1 MADIEHAAFRRLDLN
16 LLVAFDALVTERN
29 VTRAAGKLCI
39 GQPAMS
45 HALARLREVF
55 VDELLYREG
64 TAMAL
69 TEKARILAPRVRQ
82 ILLDT
87 QGLAFADAPFDPAR
101 IDQSF
106 HLALNDPLEALLLP
120 NLVARL
126 RQKAPGLTLSVRP
139 IPAWQQLERLDEG
152 EIQLAVGHF
161 PKIRS
166 VHEQRALYDATFA
179 CVFNPALVPLGAS
192 PDLSALAAVPHIH
205 TSYTGDGPGLV
216 DRAFQR
222 RNLRRQVVAHTAT
235 PLSIPFVV
243 KQSPLVAILPD
254 LVTRLFVTHG
264 DLRIEPLDL
273 EDLKLPISMVI
284 HRRDQS
290 DPLVA
295 FIIRELLATTMAVL
309 PLSPDAPLG

>member
-55 VDELLYREG
+55 ADELLYREG

-82 ILLDT
+82 FLLDA

-152 EIQLAVGHF
+152 DIQLAVGHF

-254 LVTRLFVTHG
+254 LVTRLFQTHG

-290 DPLVA
+290 DPLVG
-295 FIIRELLATTMAVL
+295 FIIKELLATTMAVL
-309 PLSPDAPLG
+309 PLGADAPLG